1 MKGVVIYTDACS
13 LTFALYTKGAD
24 SIWGRG
30 GNDDIYGGHN
40 LEFGHDAGDII
51 DGGSDE
57 DVILGDNGRIVRER
71 EGYNSSFPWFT
82 GMIWLTYVSP
92 FDNEVQRVDVRRYD
106 DIDYIQVRRVCI
118 LQIAFDTK
126 CLTLIMPWLHRATTT
141 SKVVMEMISF
151 MVSGAMTVGTRMLL
165 KNSYENARLTHLF
178 KIFAVIDGGNGEDG
192 KYHLFR
198 NAVLLKTESES

>member
-1 MKGVVIYTDACS
+1 MKGV
-13 LTFALYTKGAD
+13 D
-24 SIWGRG
+24 SIWGQG